1 MRKGFPPNSCTLP
14 VPYDPQMN
22 ALKHFVV
29 SDSPRREAVAKS
41 STASLDPFTAGVFAS
56 CSSEVSCCHYIVA
69 FTLLLRWFKGGR
81 FNFVLCMYL
90 LVRTRSFLGV
100 GYKCIA
106 KIRTSSYV

>member
-41 STASLDPFTAGVFAS
+41 STASLDPFTAGHFAS
-56 CSSEVSCCHYIVA
+56 CSSEVSCCHFIVA
-69 FTLLLRWFKGGR
+69 FTLLLRLFEGGR
-81 FNFVLCMYL
+81 VQFRVAYVSTFVDEK
-90 LVRTRSFLGV
+90 FLG
-100 GYKCIA
+100 CQI
-106 KIRTSSYV
+106 